1 MLIKLAIKLDR
12 KCKSHKLVN
21 YLDERQS
28 KAGKAMTTR
37 SPA

>member
-1 MLIKLAIKLDR
+1 MLTKQAIKLDR

-28 KAGKAMTTR
+28 KAGKIVITK
-37 SPA
+37 SPI